1 MSRYRHLFSQLTGP
15 ILSSGHLIFTCAVCV
30 VLVLFQINII
40 TYVVM
45 CAVGKSLLSCL
56 MYCNVFITI
65 QLRREARARP
75 DHKLVS
81 CSAVMH
87 SQQPLS
93 PLSSP
98 PPLSISVSLTAEI
111 IIF

>member
-1 MSRYRHLFSQLTGP
+1 MSRYRHLFSELTGP
-15 ILSSGHLIFTCAVCV
+15 ILSSGHLIFTCDACV

-87 SQQPLS
+87 RALS

>member
-1 MSRYRHLFSQLTGP
+1 MSRYPHLFSQLTGP
-15 ILSSGHLIFTCAVCV
+15 SSPVGHLIFTCDVCV
-30 VLVLFQINII
+30 VLFQINII

-65 QLRREARARP
+65 QLRREARARA

-87 SQQPLS
+87 RALS

>member
-1 MSRYRHLFSQLTGP
+1 M
-15 ILSSGHLIFTCAVCV
+15 GHLIFTCDACV

-65 QLRREARARP
+65 QLRREAPARA

-87 SQQPLS
+87 SQQ